1 MCVRARAGVEVA
13 VVEVAVVECTV
24 WRVITTKLFGFVI
37 FNLSFLCFKDNYRC
51 VQNKIVYITFYE
63 LNYSRTVFVL
73 AF

>member
-37 FNLSFLCFKDNYRC
+37 FNLSFLWMKTNY
-51 VQNKIVYITFYE
+51 IMSMF
-63 LNYSRTVFVL
+63 
-73 AF
+73 